1 MGRPHRDFVGRRQRP
16 AKQHNPQGCDSP
28 DYRFHLRGDRE
39 SQSASQIYGM
49 LIDTLLQTPEIL
61 SLKANE
67 VLTAVIHGEEPAAE
81 VLPSA
86 VHAFY
91 IVRANRTNIQRG

>member
-1 MGRPHRDFVGRRQRP
+1 
-16 AKQHNPQGCDSP
+16 
-28 DYRFHLRGDRE
+28 
-39 SQSASQIYGM
+39 M